1 MKSNNKCHFD
11 SGQVKTLCQL
21 DSPDCFINY
30 IDCFFVNNFES
41 DYFLVLE
48 YYVKK

>member
-21 DSPDCFINY
+21 DSPVCFINY
-30 IDCFFVNNFES
+30 IDCFES